1 MGYNHSGLLIE
12 ERGYYYLYSNVH
24 IQETE
29 DCAVVTHRVFRN
41 TTAYGLPI
49 ELMKSKSLH
58 CRSKPHQKTE
68 KNLSKSFL
76 AGLFLLE
83 SGDLVFVKL
92 DKGWYSEPADNFL
105 GGFLIY

>member
-49 ELMKSKSLH
+49 ELMKSKRLVMV
-58 CRSKPHQKTE
+58 
-68 KNLSKSFL
+68 SF
-76 AGLFLLE
+76 
-83 SGDLVFVKL
+83 FVPTDAAFIHLQQVSPYLMHKQTFKVHVKV
-92 DKGWYSEPADNFL
+92 DINVIK
-105 GGFLIY
+105 